1 VTATNPFAALVLA
14 GSRPGGDPV
23 AEARGVASKA
33 QVRIGGRA
41 LLIGVLDALAASPS
55 VGSIGVVG
63 LPDAALADREF
74 ADELGRHAP
83 RLLAGQA
90 TPGASVA
97 AALAAVPAGTPV
109 LVTTGDH
116 ALLSPEIVEG
126 FLSGALASGAD
137 VAYGLARHE
146 RVDALLP
153 GMRRTVLRLRDGG
166 YCGCNLFAFLSDRGR
181 GATAFWSRIEAH
193 RKEPLAIAR
202 LLGPLTLLRFVT
214 GRLGLEQA
222 FDRLSSLCGATVRPV
237 LLPWGEAAVDVDR
250 PEDLA
255 VAEALMSRTGSQTA
269 ASGSQSSSRNRPEAG
284 SNTRPA

>member
-1 VTATNPFAALVLA
+1 VTATNSFAALVLA

-41 LLIGVLDALAASPS
+41 LLIGVLDALADSPS
-55 VGSIGVVG
+55 VGSVGVVG
-63 LPDAALADREF
+63 LPEAALADRDF
-74 ADELGRHAP
+74 ADELARHAP
-83 RLLAGQA
+83 RLLAGGA
-90 TPGASVA
+90 TPGASAA
-97 AALAAVPAGTPV
+97 AALTQVPARTPV

-116 ALLSPEIVEG
+116 ALLSAGIVEG
-126 FLSGALASGAD
+126 FLSRALASGAD

-146 RVDALLP
+146 EVDALLP

-269 ASGSQSSSRNRPEAG
+269 ASGSQSSSRNRSEAG